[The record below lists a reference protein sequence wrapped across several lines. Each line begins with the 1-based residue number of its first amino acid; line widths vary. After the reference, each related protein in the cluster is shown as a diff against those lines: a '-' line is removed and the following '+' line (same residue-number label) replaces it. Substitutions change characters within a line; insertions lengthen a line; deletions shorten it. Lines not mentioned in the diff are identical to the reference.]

1 MRLPLFIALRYLVSR
16 KKRHAINIISGI
28 SITSVLVGTFA
39 LVLVLSV
46 FNGFDKVVRSLFSS
60 FDPELKVIP
69 ATGKRLEANEKT
81 LELVRTTKGV
91 DVLSLT
97 LEENVLLKYNEKTHP
112 ARVKAVDDNYFSV
125 TGLDSMIVH
134 KSPEQPKNG
143 EFCIVGQGLAYYLGV
158 NLNFA
163 RVVFVYAPNREAG
176 KNVRAH
182 NAFQRDYIIP
192 SAVFSIR
199 QEIDEKYMIVPLSF
213 ASKLYNTGDEVSAI
227 EIKTTGEVPIDEVKE
242 DLQSRLGD
250 SFKVQNRYQ
259 QHEFFN
265 KVMESEKL
273 SIFLILS
280 FILVIA
286 SFNILGSLTMLI
298 IDKKKDVEILQ
309 SMGANNQIIKRI
321 FMLEGIMITAVGAV
335 AGTVL
340 GFIAAW
346 VQETFG
352 LIKIDTRG
360 TLIIDTYPVEIQ
372 GGDFI
377 WVLGV
382 VTLIGFIASWFPVQ
396 LLTKKLL
403 SVRQ

>member
-16 KKRHAINIISGI
+16 KKQHAINIISGI

-39 LVLVLSV
+39 LVVVLSV

-60 FDPELKVIP
+60 FDPELKVLP
-69 ATGKRLEANEKT
+69 ATGKRISADEAT
-81 LELVRTTKGV
+81 LELVRTTEGV
-91 DVLSLT
+91 EVFSLT

-112 ARVKAVDDNYFSV
+112 ARVKAVDEKYFRV
-125 TGLDSMIVH
+125 TGLDTMIVH
-134 KSPEQPKNG
+134 KAEEQPKNG
-143 EFCIVGQGLAYYLGV
+143 NFCIVGQGLAYYLGV

-163 RVVFVYAPNREAG
+163 RAVFVYAPKRNAG
-176 KNVRAH
+176 KNIQAH
-182 NAFQRDYIIP
+182 NAFRRDYIIP
-192 SAVFSIR
+192 SAIFSIR
-199 QEIDEKYMIVPLSF
+199 QEIDERYMIVPLSF
-213 ASKLYNTGDEVSAI
+213 ASELFQTNGEISSI
-227 EIKTTGEVPIDEVKE
+227 EIKTNGNRDIDDVKE

-250 SFKVQNRYQ
+250 AFVVKNRYQ

-265 KVMESEKL
+265 KVMKSEKL
-273 SIFLILS
+273 SIFMILS

-298 IDKKKDVEILQ
+298 IDKKKDVGILQ
-309 SMGANNQIIKRI
+309 SMGANNKTIKHI
-321 FMLEGIMITAVGAV
+321 FMLEGVMITAVGAV
-335 AGTVL
+335 AGTIL

-346 VQETFG
+346 VQQTFG
-352 LIKIDTRG
+352 LIKINTQG

-382 VTLIGFIASWFPVQ
+382 VILIGFIASWFPVQ

-403 SVRQ
+403 KVK